1 MQTVTTETNKA
12 TNAVAK
18 TQDEFIHAEPLNA
31 QKRIGSTVYELKVY
45 VKSSTGE
52 TAEEK
57 ILRLIRND
65 LNLAPSHV
73 NMNMPQTSRLER
85 SSA

>member
-18 TQDEFIHAEPLNA
+18 AQDEFIHAEPLNA

-45 VKSSTGE
+45 VKNNTGE

-73 NMNMPQTSRLER
+73 ILINGMKFRL
-85 SSA
+85 